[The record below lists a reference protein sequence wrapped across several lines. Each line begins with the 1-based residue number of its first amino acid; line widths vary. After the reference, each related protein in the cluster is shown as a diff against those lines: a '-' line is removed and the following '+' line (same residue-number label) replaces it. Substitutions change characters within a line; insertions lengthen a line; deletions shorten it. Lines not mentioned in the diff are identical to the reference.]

1 MRTASTVGRTPH
13 GISKYLI
20 NIIPPI
26 LNKIKSKILN
36 SKHSEIKLKNGQ
48 LTAKKYTNHTMC
60 QLILHVPPDKAI
72 QATTEFLQDEYINL
86 TARTKSNLT
95 DIHKLLQICLS

>member
-36 SKHSEIKLKNGQ
+36 SSTFRNK
-48 LTAKKYTNHTMC
+48 AKEWTIDC
-60 QLILHVPPDKAI
+60 Q
-72 QATTEFLQDEYINL
+72 E
-86 TARTKSNLT
+86 
-95 DIHKLLQICLS
+95 IHKPYDVSTYT